1 MDGQTGTRDSTFE
14 DQITAQKIAF
24 CKVGMYLDMFYY
36 SIILWIRRIGKLT
49 FLTTKTLRLHLI
61 CS

>member
-24 CKVGMYLDMFYY
+24 CKVGMYSNTLNSAHFGTGNFPHY
-36 SIILWIRRIGKLT
+36 SKSALFEVT
-49 FLTTKTLRLHLI
+49 VM
-61 CS
+61 